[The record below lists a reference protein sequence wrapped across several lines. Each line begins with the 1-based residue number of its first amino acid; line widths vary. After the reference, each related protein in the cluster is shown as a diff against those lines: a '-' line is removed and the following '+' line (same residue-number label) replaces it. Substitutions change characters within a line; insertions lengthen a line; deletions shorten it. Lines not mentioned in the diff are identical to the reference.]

1 MKTLHAF
8 KPLRRF
14 VSVLVFLVLSSISV
28 PPARAISL
36 NIGGVSDGFG
46 KLVEKVAPAVVNIYT
61 TKDVRA
67 LQPSPFQGVDPFF
80 DQFFKQFMQRQRPR
94 REQYSLGTGFIIS
107 ENGQVLTNYHVIAG
121 ADEVFV
127 NLHSGEKVRADIM
140 GYDEKLDIALLK
152 IGDGK
157 TYPAV
162 TLGDSAEA
170 LIGDWVVAVGNPF
183 GLGQT
188 VTAGII
194 SAKGRVLGAGP
205 YDDFIQTDASINP
218 GNSGGPLFNIEGD
231 VVGINT
237 AVIQSGQGI
246 GFAIPINIVKQVMPQ
261 LSKSGHVSRGWLGVS
276 IKDRDAASSGQ
287 IPESGVVVLEVVPGG
302 PADHAGLRQGD
313 VILKINDQE
322 VVNAQTMPRII
333 AGFLPGTEIHVDY
346 ERKGEAFQSKTILG
360 DLDNPNKAF
369 VYPANPAVPDGD
381 QGSIGIDVRDL
392 EKSDRTEGLSGV
404 LITKVWSGSLA
415 EAIGLE
421 RGDVITAVNKQPV
434 ASVKA
439 FKQTLGKI
447 PDGEVLSLNVMRG
460 NAAMYFAF
468 KK

>member
-1 MKTLHAF
+1 MTTNHASNPF
-8 KPLRRF
+8 RRF
-14 VSVLVFLVLSSISV
+14 AAAFVVLVSCAIFSPS
-28 PPARAISL
+28 ARAISL

-61 TKDVRA
+61 TKDVRS
-67 LQPSPFQGVDPFF
+67 LQSSPFQGVDPFF

-107 ENGQVLTNYHVIAG
+107 DSGQVLTNYHVIAG

-127 NLHSGEKVRADIM
+127 NLHSGEKVRADIV

-152 IGDGK
+152 IGGGK
-157 TYPAV
+157 TYPSV
-162 TLGDSAEA
+162 TLGDSTEA

-218 GNSGGPLFNIEGD
+218 GNSGGPLFNIAGD

-276 IKDRDAASSGQ
+276 IKDREAASSGQ

-302 PADHAGLRQGD
+302 PADHAGLRPGD
-313 VILKINDQE
+313 IIVKINEQE
-322 VVNAQTMPRII
+322 VVNAQAMPRII
-333 AGFLPGTEIHVDY
+333 ASFLPGTEIRIDY
-346 ERKGEAFQSKTILG
+346 ERGGNAARSETILG

-369 VYPANPAVPDGD
+369 VYPANTPPPDGD
-381 QGSIGIDVRDL
+381 QGTIGIDVRDL
-392 EKSDRTEGLSGV
+392 EKSDRTGGLSGV
-404 LITKVWSGSLA
+404 LITKVWQGSVA

-421 RGDVITAVNKQPV
+421 RGDIVTAVSKQPV

-439 FKQTLGKI
+439 FKQILAKI
-447 PDGEVLSLNVMRG
+447 PDGEIISLNVTRG
-460 NAAMYFAF
+460 NATMYFAF